1 MQLARDEDAA
11 RVVECLRY
19 FVQQLRV
26 SSHTAERELGVSG
39 AQSFILRQIAVE
51 PGCSIRRLSELT
63 LTDPSSASVVVS
75 RLVSRGLIEREQDLA
90 DSRRSV
96 LSLTKRGRQLL
107 AKAPE
112 PYQMRLIAAL
122 RELPARKLRL
132 LRVVLVELLNQAGP
146 LPGPAPLFF
155 EEEVKRTRSGRVKS
169 PKNRV
174 AARSRRNDDTRSPA
188 P

>member
-26 SSHTAERELGVSG
+26 SSHKAERELGVSG
-39 AQSFILRQIAVE
+39 AQSFILRQIAAE

-63 LTDPSSASVVVS
+63 LTDASSASVVVS
-75 RLVSRGLIEREQDLA
+75 RLVSKGLIEREQDLV

-112 PYQMRLIAAL
+112 PYQMRLIAGL
-122 RELPARKLRL
+122 RRLPARQLRL
-132 LRVVLVELLNQAGP
+132 LRVVLVKLLNEAGP

-155 EEEVKRTRSGRVKS
+155 EEEVKRTRSVRVKS
-169 PKNRV
+169 PKN
-174 AARSRRNDDTRSPA
+174 S
-188 P
+188 